1 MELFSRGAFSF
12 GAGPAART
20 FIALNEGNAG
30 FSSTKESLI
39 EITGYTE
46 LLASLSIVC
55 ERFSCSQHF

>member
-39 EITGYTE
+39 EIIGYTG
-46 LLASLSIVC
+46 LLASLSIV
-55 ERFSCSQHF
+55 